1 LHLIHN
7 FAVNSDHSWCG
18 VVVPELRRVLESGM
32 SAVCGRRG
40 RPLIV
45 FAWVLLAAVTIGS
58 AAAFA
63 DTVNVIVD
71 KAKVMRLPAGVATI
85 VIGNPLIADA
95 SLQRGG
101 VLVLTGKSFGSTNL
115 LALDRDGRI
124 ILDKTVRVQG
134 QSNAD
139 LVTVY
144 RGVNRESYSC
154 APKCEPRI
162 TLGDSPSFFGATMAE
177 SASRSGAVQRA
188 GTGGGPQH

>member
-1 LHLIHN
+1 
-7 FAVNSDHSWCG
+7 
-18 VVVPELRRVLESGM
+18 M